1 MAQTDVR
8 GLRAAIYLRK
18 SRADLDDESKGHG
31 DTLARHRETLLAL
44 ADRLHVAVGKIYP
57 EVVSG
62 ETIAS
67 RPQMQALLHDLEAG
81 LWDAVLVMEVPRL
94 TRGSQIKIYPEVVS
108 GETIASRPQMQ
119 ALLHDLEAGLWDAV
133 LVMEV
138 PRLTRGSQIDQGI
151 IANAFKYTHTL
162 IITPEKIYDPN
173 DSADEDMLDFGMFF
187 SRFEWKAINK
197 RQQAGRRAS
206 SKEGK
211 YIGSIPPYGGRRAS
225 SKEGKYIG
233 SIPPYGYQRQ
243 KLPHEKGWTLVPD
256 PETAPIVQR
265 IFNLLTE
272 SQIPQHAIAMQL
284 NAEGIP
290 SPRGCEWKV
299 STVQRLVKNIHY
311 AGYITSSYRPIV
323 KSMQDGAVTVSR
335 PVNREIKLFP
345 GRHEALVSPEQ
356 FRAGYITS
364 SYRPIVKSMQDGAVT
379 VSRPVNREI
388 KLFPGR
394 HEALV
399 SPEQFRKAAALL
411 AQNKRPPVP
420 HIHGL
425 NNPLSGLVVCSAC
438 GKRMQRRNQTS
449 GPSQILCTTRGCPT
463 VASNVEEV
471 TDLVLQAMAQWLQ
484 KFELSSGSLE
494 DFLPN
499 IGEKRRRLDAI
510 ERSLKK
516 LKAREDRA
524 FELAQSK
531 EAQSSRRSRF

>member
-1 MAQTDVR
+1 MAQIDVR
-8 GLRAAIYLRK
+8 GMRVAIYLRK

-31 DTLARHRETLLAL
+31 DTLARHRETLLVL
-44 ADRLHVAVGKIYP
+44 ADRLHVAVG
-57 EVVSG
+57 
-62 ETIAS
+62 
-67 RPQMQALLHDLEAG
+67 
-81 LWDAVLVMEVPRL
+81 
-94 TRGSQIKIYPEVVS
+94 KIYPEVVS

-151 IANAFKYTHTL
+151 IANAFKYTRTL

-197 RQQAGRRAS
+197 RQQA
-206 SKEGK
+206 
-211 YIGSIPPYGGRRAS
+211 GRRAS

-311 AGYITSSYRPIV
+311 AGYVTSSYRPMV

-345 GRHEALVSPEQ
+345 GRHES
-356 FRAGYITS
+356 
-364 SYRPIVKSMQDGAVT
+364 
-379 VSRPVNREI
+379 
-388 KLFPGR
+388 
-394 HEALV
+394 LV

-438 GKRMQRRNQTS
+438 GKRMQRRNHPN
-449 GPSQILCTTRGCPT
+449 GPALLICTTRGCPT
-463 VASNVEEV
+463 VASSTEEV

-524 FELAQSK
+524 FELVETGVYSPEDFRERRQVLTDERAALISERAAIQSEIAQGELMIQQRAHIVPRMQHAVDTFYECDTCLEQNQLLKSILDHVTYTK
-531 EAQSSRRSRF
+531 TIRRTRASNETDLHVEIFPHFLT